1 MIIRKPAAPP
11 FAERQAPA
19 PARVEGG
26 LPDFK
31 KIGKQIKTA
40 VGVAAFAASAY
51 RFWKADSLEDRL
63 IASAF
68 AAAGLVALL
77 DIKATEDDEPE
88 GPDTEIPSPPP
99 VMSNVDQAKV
109 NALLVALETNGF
121 GRYLS
126 NICIGSQCLDLVRD
140 VAALNDDELKY
151 LAKRYKERKGEGF
164 LRGWTLW
171 QVYTGDWFWS
181 ANKAELN
188 RLNDEVRNRI
198 RALNII

>member
-1 MIIRKPAAPP
+1 MIPRNQPPRP
-11 FAERQAPA
+11 FAERPQI
-19 PARVEGG
+19 GF
-26 LPDFK
+26 LPDFEKIK
-31 KIGKQIKTA
+31 KQVKTT

-77 DIKATEDDEPE
+77 DVNKGEDNDVE
-88 GPDTEIPSPPP
+88 GPDDDIPAPPP
-99 VMSNVDQAKV
+99 VMANVDQTKV
-109 NALLVALETNGF
+109 NALLVALETNGL
-121 GRYLS
+121 GRAYS
-126 NICIGSQCLDLVRD
+126 NVCMGSQCLDLVRD

-164 LRGWTLW
+164 QRGWTLW
-171 QVYTGDWFWS
+171 VIFTGDWFWS

-188 RLNDEVRNRI
+188 RLDREIRDRI
-198 RALNII
+198 RALNLI